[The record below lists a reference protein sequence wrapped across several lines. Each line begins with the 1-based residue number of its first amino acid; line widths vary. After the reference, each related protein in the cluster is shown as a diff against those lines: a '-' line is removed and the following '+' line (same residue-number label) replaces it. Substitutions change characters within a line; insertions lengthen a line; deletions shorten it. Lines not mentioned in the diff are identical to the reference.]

1 VINLFSVEDPT
12 LSAKVEARNSF
23 MVHSAEDEPLI
34 SRNFTPHEPVTLFFF
49 LKKEKVTKPHDVRG
63 YTDSLV

>member
-23 MVHSAEDEPLI
+23 MVHLAEDEPLI
-34 SRNFTPHEPVTLFFF
+34 SRNFTSHEPVTFIFQR
-49 LKKEKVTKPHDVRG
+49 KRSRKN
-63 YTDSLV
+63 